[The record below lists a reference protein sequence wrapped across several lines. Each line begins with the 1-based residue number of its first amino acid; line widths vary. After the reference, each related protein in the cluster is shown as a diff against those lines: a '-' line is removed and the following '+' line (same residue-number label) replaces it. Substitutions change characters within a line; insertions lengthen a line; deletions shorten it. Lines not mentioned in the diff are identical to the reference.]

1 VLTECARGYAARGSA
16 KRGKRTSKTRI
27 DDTDAERDLP
37 NDANE
42 AIRKALRTTLPTH
55 SLAGD
60 NSGLPQAADAHYASD
75 RHNVKSASNIFCAFA
90 ASFAIAIRFRGCL
103 EIEKNDGVYCGF
115 RNLHSSKYRKNKC
128 EHKLRSIFFSAP
140 AARIMCVCSTI
151 PYVEPAR
158 AHAKNSYHSR
168 HIRWRVLANRHRVR
182 NIQRGDSG
190 RVCTISP
197 RMS

>member
-1 VLTECARGYAARGSA
+1 MRRAAVRNAVSEHRKRELMTRMPNAIFLTMRTKRYERRCERPCRHIPLPATTAAYPKPPAHTMRAIGTTSRA
-16 KRGKRTSKTRI
+16 HRTF
-27 DDTDAERDLP
+27 
-37 NDANE
+37 
-42 AIRKALRTTLPTH
+42 
-55 SLAGD
+55 
-60 NSGLPQAADAHYASD
+60 
-75 RHNVKSASNIFCAFA
+75 FCAFA
-90 ASFAIAIRFRGCL
+90 ASIAIAIRFRGCL
-103 EIEKNDGVYCGF
+103 EIQKNDGVYCSF